1 MSVLM
6 DFSKLLM
13 EHARLA
19 LLDVPSAHQRLNVTH
34 ASPKL
39 PTTKTEHATAQLEHS
54 SEWLQTASDTANNA
68 FNTATSA
75 QTA

>member
-1 MSVLM
+1 M

-34 ASPKL
+34 ASPKQ